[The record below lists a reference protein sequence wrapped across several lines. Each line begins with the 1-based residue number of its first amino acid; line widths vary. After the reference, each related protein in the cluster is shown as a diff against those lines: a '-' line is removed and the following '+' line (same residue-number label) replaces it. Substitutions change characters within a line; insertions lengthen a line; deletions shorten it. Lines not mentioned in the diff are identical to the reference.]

1 MPDFIRKAEKILFV
15 LVWIALTAA
24 SVYLFYRQSVPTGVT
39 GEYAADLIT
48 HIVWVINEEGVIYS
62 LNSLIFYLLHL
73 AFGNTVGIAVFMGL
87 AESATVF
94 VVYRFFLS
102 LDEINGCKTDDDAK
116 MLFRW
121 YTVGFMFIISVVVP
135 FAFPHFYYGNMPMN
149 SWHNDTYTTMR
160 LFSVPAFALYLKLY
174 RSYKVGIKLKDWVAF
189 TLLLILST
197 ASKPSFFLAIAP
209 IALVIFIIDFIR
221 NIKNFNVVKRIVLF
235 GTSFLPAATV
245 IFYQNKLLYSDDAA
259 QEASIVF
266 DPFTVASING
276 NPAVK
281 LGLFIIFPL
290 AVLIYCFAR
299 VKKDAGKYYWYILAW
314 VLWAVEMFYYMFL
327 AEGGDRWHDENFSWG
342 AQFGNYILYMTS
354 FYMVKEILSSIIE
367 NKKNGKSADR
377 KDLIFV
383 TSSAVFFVYLTA
395 AGGLYFLHVM
405 VGHFPLF

>member
-1 MPDFIRKAEKILFV
+1 MPDFIRKTEKVLFIMA
-15 LVWIALTAA
+15 WAALTAA

-48 HIVWVINEEGVIYS
+48 HIVWVVNEEGVIYS
-62 LNSLIFYLLHL
+62 LNSLVFYLLYWG
-73 AFGNTVGIAVFMGL
+73 FGNTVGIAVFMGL

-102 LDEINGCKTDDDAK
+102 LDEANGCKTDDDAK

-121 YTVGFMFIISVVVP
+121 YTIGFMFIISVVLP
-135 FAFPHFYYGNMPMN
+135 FVFPHFYYGNMAMN
-149 SWHNDTYTTMR
+149 SWHNDTYITMR
-160 LFSVPAFALYLKLY
+160 LFSVPAFALYIKMC
-174 RSYKVGIKLKDWVAF
+174 RSYKEGIKLKDWGAH

-209 IALVIFIIDFIR
+209 VALVIFIIDFIC
-221 NIKNFNVVKRIVLF
+221 NIKNFSVIKRIILF
-235 GTSFLPAATV
+235 GTSFLPAAAI
-245 IFYQNKLLYSDDAA
+245 IFYQNKLLYGDDAA

-281 LGLFIIFPL
+281 LGILLVFPL
-290 AVLIYCFAR
+290 IVLGHSFAR
-299 VKKDAGKYYWYILAW
+299 VRKDAGKYYWYILVW
-314 VLWAVEMFYYMFL
+314 VFWAVEMFYYMFL

-342 AQFGNYILYMTS
+342 AQFGNYILYMAS
-354 FYMVKEILSSIIE
+354 FYMVKEILKGVIE
-367 NKKNGKSADR
+367 NKKSGKVADR
-377 KDLIFV
+377 KDVVFV
-383 TSSAVFFVYLTA
+383 NAAAVFFIYLTA
-395 AGGLYFLHVM
+395 VGGLYFLHVM